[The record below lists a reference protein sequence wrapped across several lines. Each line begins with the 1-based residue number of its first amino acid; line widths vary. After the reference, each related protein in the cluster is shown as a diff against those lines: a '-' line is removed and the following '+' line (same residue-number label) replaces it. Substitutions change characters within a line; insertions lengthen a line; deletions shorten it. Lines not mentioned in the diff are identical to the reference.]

1 MKQAMNRNDAKSGI
15 PGWRGKGFKTRREKM
30 KEKVVLASSLCK
42 QYRIGDLTLE
52 ALKNLDLEVDKGEF
66 VSIYGPSGAGKT
78 TLLNLIGGLDKPTSG
93 KVVVFGHDLGTFD
106 ENFLATFRC
115 AYVGFVFQSYNLI
128 STLTAIEN
136 VAFAVEL
143 AGWSRERIRERSE
156 NLLNLVGLEHRANHF
171 PAQLSG
177 GEQQRVAFARALA
190 NDPPLLL
197 VDEPTGNLDVETGLE
212 IVRILE
218 RMKAKGKTVIVATHD
233 ERILKLA
240 NRTLRL
246 YDGRIMNTNE

>member
-1 MKQAMNRNDAKSGI
+1 
-15 PGWRGKGFKTRREKM
+15 M
-30 KEKVVLASSLCK
+30 KEKVVAISSLCK
-42 QYRIGDLTLE
+42 QYQIGSLIIE
-52 ALKNLDLEVDKGEF
+52 ALKNLDLDVEKGDF
-66 VSIYGPSGAGKT
+66 VSIHGPSGSGKS

-93 KVVVFGHDLGTFD
+93 KVVVFGHDFGTYD

-136 VAFAVEL
+136 IAFVVEL
-143 AGWSRERIRERSE
+143 AGWSRERIEKRSE
-156 NLLNLVGLEHRANHF
+156 DLLKLVGLTHRANHF

-197 VDEPTGNLDVETGLE
+197 ADEPTGNLDVKTGLE
-212 IVRILE
+212 IVSILE
-218 RMKAKGKTVIVATHD
+218 KMKTEGKTVVVATHD
-233 ERILKLA
+233 ERILELA
-240 NRTLRL
+240 NRTLCL
-246 YDGRIMNTNE
+246 HDGRIIATDE

>member
-1 MKQAMNRNDAKSGI
+1 
-15 PGWRGKGFKTRREKM
+15 M
-30 KEKVVLASSLCK
+30 KEKVILASSLCK
-42 QYRIGDLTLE
+42 QYQIGDLTIE
-52 ALKNLDLEVDKGEF
+52 ALKDLNLEVVKGEF

-78 TLLNLIGGLDKPTSG
+78 TLLNLIGGLDRPTGG
-93 KVVVFGHDLGTFD
+93 KVVVFGHDLGTYD
-106 ENFLATFRC
+106 EDFLATFRC

-136 VAFAVEL
+136 VAFPVEL
-143 AGWSRERIRERSE
+143 AGWPKERIEKRSE
-156 NLLNLVGLEHRANHF
+156 NLLNLVGLKHRANHF

-218 RMKAKGKTVIVATHD
+218 KMKAKGKTVIVATHD
-233 ERILKLA
+233 ERILKLS

-246 YDGRIMNTNE
+246 HDGRIMDTNE

>member
-1 MKQAMNRNDAKSGI
+1 
-15 PGWRGKGFKTRREKM
+15 M
-30 KEKVVLASSLCK
+30 KEKAVLASTLCK
-42 QYRIGDLTLE
+42 QYQISDLTIE
-52 ALKNLDLEVDKGEF
+52 ALKNLDLEVEKGEF

-93 KVVVFGHDLGTFD
+93 KVVVFGHDLGTYD

-143 AGWSRERIRERSE
+143 AGWPRERIVGRSE
-156 NLLNLVGLEHRANHF
+156 NLLKLVGLEHRAKHF

-190 NDPPLLL
+190 NNPPLLL
-197 VDEPTGNLDVETGLE
+197 ADEPTGNLDVETGLE

-218 RMKAKGKTVIVATHD
+218 KMKTEGKTVIVATHD
-233 ERILKLA
+233 ERILELA

-246 YDGRIMNTNE
+246 HDGRIMDTNE